1 MWWAMRACALLEA
14 GEKAEQKVFC
24 PSSVS
29 LINHLASCCL
39 RATRNPGTCG
49 GRTGTCEPMAVSGRA
64 WCWAQLW
71 HVVWVGQGPVCR
83 GARGPL
89 FLGRI
94 SPEEET
100 SLGYLASPKYKGLGW
115 VLEVEKEMVKK
126 IQGMGLREAPVNLYF
141 QVTRPW

>member
-1 MWWAMRACALLEA
+1 M
-14 GEKAEQKVFC
+14 
-24 PSSVS
+24 
-29 LINHLASCCL
+29 
-39 RATRNPGTCG
+39 
-49 GRTGTCEPMAVSGRA
+49 
-64 WCWAQLW
+64 W

-100 SLGYLASPKYKGLGW
+100 RLGYLASPKYKGLGW